1 MNISLKGKTAVIGGS
16 TQGIGLAIAK
26 EFAEAGASCILL
38 ARNESSLKEAV
49 SFANQAAAIS
59 VTKMGAQ
66 SSAPYRKEIKS

>member
-1 MNISLKGKTAVIGGS
+1 MNISLEGKTAVIGGS

-49 SFANQAAAIS
+49 SQLSTSNKQ
-59 VTKMGAQ
+59 KHQ
-66 SSAPYRKEIKS
+66 YRIADF